1 MPRKRTKVLCTIP
14 LPMTMQQFVD
24 VSKAIASAFEAQGR
38 KTYIRNG
45 KDCYEVFE
53 IVENGTVTQ
62 EDPSELPL
70 E

>member
-1 MPRKRTKVLCTIP
+1 
-14 LPMTMQQFVD
+14 MTMNAFVD

-53 IVENGTVTQ
+53 IVNGTVT
-62 EDPSELPL
+62 EGEPPELPL